1 MNNNLNNIYQET
13 KTIRAY
19 DVDFNN
25 KIKISSV
32 FNLLQDV
39 ASVHADLLGLGF
51 QDLNKLDLGWV
62 LSWVKLNIE
71 RYPSFGD
78 SITIKTWPRCKF
90 KLYSM
95 RDYSMQDTGGK
106 ILLNATSAWLPI
118 NTKSKRIIDTKN
130 LPRVINYQP
139 DLIAVEEFPD
149 KIITGATQE
158 ILLHKKFKYT
168 DIDINQHVNNTR
180 YIEMILDCYP
190 ADHYAVNQI
199 KSFEISFSSESF
211 FDDEIEITRSSE
223 ERFDI
228 IQGTNTKT
236 LKQVFISRLE
246 WKPNQV

>member
-1 MNNNLNNIYQET
+1 MINTYQET

-51 QDLNKLDLGWV
+51 KDLYKLDLGWV
-62 LSWVKLNIE
+62 LSWVKLNIDK
-71 RYPSFGD
+71 YPAFGD
-78 SITIKTWPRCKF
+78 SVIIKTWLRCKF

-95 RDYSMQDTGGK
+95 RDYSMQDGDGT
-106 ILLNATSAWLPI
+106 ILLSATSAWLPI

-130 LPRVINYQP
+130 LPQEIIYQP
-139 DLIAVEEFPD
+139 DLIAVDEFPD

-158 ILLHKKFKYT
+158 ILLNKKFRYT

-190 ADHYAVNQI
+190 TDHYVVNQI

-211 FDDEIEITRSSE
+211 FDDEIEITRSSGDG
-223 ERFDI
+223 FDI

-236 LKQVFISRLE
+236 LKQIFISRIE
-246 WKPNQV
+246 WLHQTL